1 MGEFKMSADNGVYIL
16 KTKDKQIRVAHTKA
30 INALFDFDGKYIPEQ
45 IHRYFG
51 NSRYTKNMDKAIKIA
66 ENIRK
71 KLPVCEYGIQVL
83 PYCDKT
89 WEQIVNESMRGT
101 HE

>member
-1 MGEFKMSADNGVYIL
+1 MSADNGVYIL
-16 KTKDKQIRVAHTKA
+16 KTKDKQIRVAHSQA
-30 INALFDFDGKYIPEQ
+30 INGLFDHEGKYIPEQ
-45 IHRYFG
+45 IDRHFG
-51 NSRYTKNMDKAIKIA
+51 NCKYTRSMDKAIRIA

-89 WEQIVNESMRGT
+89 WEQIVSEPIKEGL
-101 HE
+101 